1 MPLFCDV
8 ALAVPLDMAFTYA
21 IPPGMEPVVGGRVL
35 VPFRQQRMSGIV
47 VELHDRAPQ
56 GIDDFRNDG
65 KEERVRPQGLQPDF
79 LAMPGSAANEVA
91 ERVEFETSAAKAA
104 IENNPLTAAL
114 KRCATP
120 NQIFP
125 AASKAAPVHKSVPAD
140 PPISKA
146 SSNAKAAWI
155 RSVIEALDVA
165 PVLDEQL
172 LKLGRWIADY
182 YLAPIGE
189 VFRTML
195 PLVAEFKRTITYR
208 ITDQGHMALH
218 LAGMSGSPARSQRT
232 PDEQLVEFRVL
243 DYLAE
248 REGVREQSLRGAT
261 KVSKALLAGMVRKK
275 WIARE
280 DVSAVRDAVRTI
292 KVAVLLGAEAA
303 SEGKIAEA
311 SPPPDGPEARP
322 HTETQHPQ
330 NERSAGDSPAVAG
343 ATSPRSSLAK
353 KLNNNQRALIDALAA
368 AGGRLPV
375 ETLRDLDVPRTTLA
389 TLVRRGLIEIV
400 EEPED
405 RTAPKLKP
413 RRSPFE
419 FEFSPAQKEAVKQI
433 LESVGARKFTGMLL
447 HGVTGSGKTAV
458 YLAVMREV
466 LEQGRSSILLVPEI
480 GLTPAMAAD
489 LIQVFGDE
497 VAILHSGLSDDER
510 AEQWHRIK
518 RGEAR
523 VVVGTRSAVFA
534 PVSDLALVIV
544 DEEQDSSYKQEET
557 PRYHA
562 RDVAVMRAKMAG
574 AVVVLGSATPSL
586 ESYYNAKKHKYALLE
601 LPDRVEQR
609 PLPEVEILDMRQE
622 FQETGQEQVISR
634 KLAEEI
640 RERLEKKEQVM
651 VLLNRRG
658 YSPVVLC
665 RACGETLQCKNCAVS
680 MTHHKREH
688 KMECHYCGHVA
699 QIPNKCAKCG
709 SEYVYFVGTG
719 SEKLEELL
727 HGMFPQARIGR
738 LDRDT
743 VRGRED
749 FERALNAL
757 NEGELDMLVGTQ
769 MIAKGH
775 DVHGVTLVGVVGA
788 DHALSLPDFRAAERT
803 FQLLTQVAG
812 RAGRGNSPGKVVL
825 QTYFPDHY
833 AVQFA
838 ARHDFAGFY
847 DKELQF
853 RSWMHYPPYSAIA
866 NVVIRSEKLDEA
878 LAWSGELGRWFEKTR
893 HEGIRVLGPAAA
905 PILRLKRDYR
915 YHFILKS
922 PSREKMN
929 ALLRAMLKEAAA
941 KKIPRTQVIVDVDAV
956 WLM

>member
-1 MPLFCDV
+1 MPLFCEV
-8 ALAVPLDMAFTYA
+8 ALAVPLDMVFTYS
-21 IPPGMEPVVGGRVL
+21 IPAGMEPVVGGRVL
-35 VPFRQQRMSGIV
+35 VSFRQQRMSGIV
-47 VELHDRAPQ
+47 VELHDRPPQ
-56 GIDDFRNDG
+56 VKIKN
-65 KEERVRPQGLQPDF
+65 VL
-79 LAMPGSAANEVA
+79 
-91 ERVEFETSAAKAA
+91 
-104 IENNPLTAAL
+104 
-114 KRCATP
+114 
-120 NQIFP
+120 
-125 AASKAAPVHKSVPAD
+125 
-140 PPISKA
+140 
-146 SSNAKAAWI
+146 
-155 RSVIEALDVA
+155 EALDLS

-172 LKLGRWIADY
+172 LKLGKWIADY
-182 YLAPIGE
+182 YLAPVGE

-195 PLVAEFKRTITYR
+195 PLAAEFKRAIMYR
-208 ITDQGHMALH
+208 ITDDGQMALH
-218 LAGMSGSPARSQRT
+218 LAGMSGSPARSRRT

-248 REGVREQSLRGAT
+248 RDSVREESLRGAT
-261 KVSKALLAGMVRKK
+261 RVSKTLLSGMARKK

-280 DVSAVRDAVRTI
+280 DVSAARDAARMV
-292 KVAVLLGAEAA
+292 KVAVLLGAEA
-303 SEGKIAEA
+303 
-311 SPPPDGPEARP
+311 SPPLDGPETRP
-322 HTETQHPQ
+322 H
-330 NERSAGDSPAVAG
+330 
-343 ATSPRSSLAK
+343 
-353 KLNNNQRALIDALAA
+353 KLNENQRALIDTLVAS
-368 AGGRLPV
+368 GGKVPV
-375 ETLRDLDVPRTTLA
+375 EALRELDVPRSTLS
-389 TLVRRGLIEIV
+389 TLVRRRLIELHDERQDFAVSRI
-400 EEPED
+400 
-405 RTAPKLKP
+405 KL
-413 RRSPFE
+413 RRPAVE
-419 FEFSPAQKEAVKQI
+419 FELSPTQKEA
-433 LESVGARKFTGMLL
+433 LRKVHDAVEAGKFSGMLL

-458 YLAVMREV
+458 YLAAMREV
-466 LEQGRSSILLVPEI
+466 LEQGKSSILLVPEI
-480 GLTPAMAAD
+480 GLTPAVAAD
-489 LIQVFGDE
+489 LHQVFGDE
-497 VAILHSGLSDDER
+497 VAILHSALTDAER

-534 PVSDLALVIV
+534 PVSDLALIIV

-586 ESYYNAKKHKYALLE
+586 ESYYNAKKNKYSLLE

-609 PLPEVEILDMRQE
+609 PLPEVEILDMRLE

-665 RACGETLQCKNCAVS
+665 RACGKTLQCKNCAVS
-680 MTHHKREH
+680 MTHHKRER

-699 QIPNKCAKCG
+699 HIPEKCAHCG

-775 DVHGVTLVGVVGA
+775 DIHGVTLVGVVGA
-788 DHALSLPDFRAAERT
+788 DMALSLPDFRAAERT

-812 RAGRGNSPGKVVL
+812 RAGRGQSPGKVVL

-838 ARHDFAGFY
+838 ARHDFTGFY

-853 RSWMHYPPYSAIA
+853 RAWMHYPPYNAIS
-866 NVVIRSEKLDEA
+866 NVLIRSEKLDEA
-878 LAWSGELGRWFEKTR
+878 LTWSGELGRWFEKTR

-905 PILRLKRDYR
+905 PIVRLKRDYR

-929 ALLRAMLKEAAA
+929 TLLRAMLAEAAVR
-941 KKIPRTQVIVDVDAV
+941 KIPRTQVIVDVDAV